1 MMEGLVTETYVEC
14 MKMVLVVFVE
24 GKILY
29 LDRTYLQTLLQQRAS
44 LELRIGPPSI

>member
-1 MMEGLVTETYVEC
+1 MN
-14 MKMVLVVFVE
+14 MVLVVFVE

-29 LDRTYLQTLLQQRAS
+29 LDQTYLQTLLQHCGS